1 MMQRP
6 TITEEPI
13 KDRIIPNHCEYPDS
27 VEVGKAGS
35 RLKVYFNANDL
46 ETARER
52 VDGALLIREYA
63 VNGLLKMI
71 EEEILK
77 QAKK

>member
-1 MMQRP
+1 MQRP
-6 TITEEPI
+6 TIAEEPI
-13 KDRIIPNHCEYPDS
+13 KDRIIPAHNEYPDS

-77 QAKK
+77 KAKK

>member
-1 MMQRP
+1 MMRP
-6 TITEEPI
+6 TVTEEPI
-13 KDRIIPNHCEYPDS
+13 KDRIIPNHCDYPDS

-46 ETARER
+46 DTARER
-52 VDGALLIREYA
+52 VDHALLIREYA
-63 VNGLLKMI
+63 VNGILKMI

-77 QAKK
+77 MAKK